1 MKISRISFAALLV
14 LAAAC
19 SGDVTSSEPA
29 QLTPAAAS
37 QSQSTDGQAS
47 SPDVGT
53 DAEEDSGLLGSGAGR

>member
-19 SGDVTSSEPA
+19 SGDVTSSDPA

-37 QSQSTDGQAS
+37 QSQSADAPDSTPAETEE
-47 SPDVGT
+47 SPT
-53 DAEEDSGLLGSGAGR
+53 SGLVGSSGG